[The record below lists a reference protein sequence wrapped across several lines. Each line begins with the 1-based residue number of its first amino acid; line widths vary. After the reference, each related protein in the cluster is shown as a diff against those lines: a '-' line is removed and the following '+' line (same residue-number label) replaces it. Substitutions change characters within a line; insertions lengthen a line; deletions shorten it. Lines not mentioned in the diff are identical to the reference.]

1 MDYLWFPDSALTNHN
16 AGIPGS
22 TSGKRQGHE
31 APRSEILGLE
41 FQGM

>member
-22 TSGKRQGHE
+22 TSEKRQGH
-31 APRSEILGLE
+31 ASPVRILGLE